1 VANGNNGIP
10 VWSSE
15 FRVPSSEF
23 GSRTWKDLTRNSNSE
38 LETRN
43 SKLENLTSV
52 AERSIYQLQSLSFDP
67 WPFQKPSA
75 MIAHLSGTLLSK
87 QATSVI
93 LDVGGVGYEI
103 TIPVSTFYDLEEPGS
118 NVQLRIYT
126 HVREDALQLYGFK
139 TARERE
145 LFLRLI
151 SVSGI
156 GPKLGITLLSG
167 MSADEM
173 IASIRTNN
181 LARLTLIPGVG
192 RKTAER
198 LVMELRD
205 KVASLSS
212 AELEEELGAKTTAG
226 TPVTTEDSMRSDVL
240 SALLNLGY
248 QRNSAEK
255 AVASALDEG
264 GDISVEVILRRSLRK
279 LARV

>member
-1 VANGNNGIP
+1 
-10 VWSSE
+10 
-15 FRVPSSEF
+15 
-23 GSRTWKDLTRNSNSE
+23 
-38 LETRN
+38 
-43 SKLENLTSV
+43 
-52 AERSIYQLQSLSFDP
+52 
-67 WPFQKPSA
+67 

-93 LDVGGVGYEI
+93 LDVGGVGYEV
-103 TIPVSTFYDLEEPGS
+103 TIPVSTFYDLEEPGAK
-118 NVQLRIYT
+118 VQLRIYT
-126 HVREDALQLYGFK
+126 HVKEDALQLYGFK

-145 LFLRLI
+145 LFMRLI

-198 LVMELRD
+198 LVVELRD
-205 KVASLSS
+205 KIASLSS
-212 AELEEELGAKTTAG
+212 AELEEELGEKSAAG
-226 TPVTTEDSMRSDVL
+226 APATTEDSLRSDVL

-248 QRNSAEK
+248 QRSSAEK
-255 AVASALDEG
+255 AVSAALDEG
-264 GDISVEVILRRSLRK
+264 GDISMELILRRSLRK
-279 LARV
+279 LAKV

>member
-1 VANGNNGIP
+1 
-10 VWSSE
+10 
-15 FRVPSSEF
+15 
-23 GSRTWKDLTRNSNSE
+23 
-38 LETRN
+38 
-43 SKLENLTSV
+43 
-52 AERSIYQLQSLSFDP
+52 
-67 WPFQKPSA
+67 

-87 QATSVI
+87 HATSVI
-93 LDVGGVGYEI
+93 LDVGGVGYEV
-103 TIPVSTFYDLEEPGS
+103 TIPLSTFYDLEDAGS
-118 NVQLRIYT
+118 LVQLRIYT

-173 IASIRTNN
+173 IACIRENN

-198 LVMELRD
+198 LVVKLRD
-205 KVASLSS
+205 KVASLAVPE
-212 AELEEELGAKTTAG
+212 AEQAATAG
-226 TPVTTEDSMRSDVL
+226 AAASFTSTEDSIRADAL

-248 QRNSAEK
+248 QRNAAEK
-255 AVASALDEG
+255 AVTATINEG
-264 GDISVEVILRRSLRK
+264 GEISVESILRSSLRK
-279 LARV
+279 LART

>member
-1 VANGNNGIP
+1 
-10 VWSSE
+10 
-15 FRVPSSEF
+15 
-23 GSRTWKDLTRNSNSE
+23 
-38 LETRN
+38 
-43 SKLENLTSV
+43 
-52 AERSIYQLQSLSFDP
+52 
-67 WPFQKPSA
+67 

-87 QATSVI
+87 QPNSVI
-93 LDVGGVGYEI
+93 LDVAGVGYEVN
-103 TIPVSTFYDLEEPGS
+103 IPVSTFYDLEDAGS
-118 NVQLRIYT
+118 SVQLRIYT

-139 TARERE
+139 TTRERE

-156 GPKLGITLLSG
+156 GPRLGITLLSG

-212 AELEEELGAKTTAG
+212 AELEEELGARSETGA
-226 TPVTTEDSMRSDVL
+226 PVLTEDSMRADVL

-248 QRNSAEK
+248 QRNAAEK
-255 AVASALDEG
+255 AVAAAIGEG
-264 GDISVEVILRRSLRK
+264 GDISVELILRRSLRK
-279 LARV
+279 LAKV

>member
-1 VANGNNGIP
+1 
-10 VWSSE
+10 
-15 FRVPSSEF
+15 
-23 GSRTWKDLTRNSNSE
+23 
-38 LETRN
+38 
-43 SKLENLTSV
+43 
-52 AERSIYQLQSLSFDP
+52 
-67 WPFQKPSA
+67 

-93 LDVGGVGYEI
+93 LDVAGVGYEV
-103 TIPVSTFYDLEEPGS
+103 TIPLSTFYDLEDLGS
-118 NVQLRIYT
+118 PVQLRIYT
-126 HVREDALQLYGFK
+126 HVREDALQLFGFK

-145 LFLRLI
+145 LFMRLI

-198 LVMELRD
+198 LVVELRE
-205 KVASLSS
+205 KVAALSS
-212 AELEEELGAKTTAG
+212 PELEEELGAKAEVRTV
-226 TPVTTEDSMRSDVL
+226 PTEDSVRADSL

-248 QRNSAEK
+248 QRTAAEK
-255 AVASALDEG
+255 AIDSTVGEG
-264 GDISVEVILRRSLRK
+264 DDISVDSVLRRSLRK
-279 LARV
+279 LARG

>member
-1 VANGNNGIP
+1 M
-10 VWSSE
+10 
-15 FRVPSSEF
+15 
-23 GSRTWKDLTRNSNSE
+23 TR
-38 LETRN
+38 
-43 SKLENLTSV
+43 V
-52 AERSIYQLQSLSFDP
+52 AECREHKLQSRRSTPGLSE
-67 WPFQKPSA
+67 PSP

-93 LDVGGVGYEI
+93 LDVGGVGYEV
-103 TIPVSTFYDLEEPGS
+103 TIPVSTFYDLEDPGS
-118 NVQLRIYT
+118 RVQLRIYT
-126 HVREDALQLYGFK
+126 HVKEDALQLYGFK

-145 LFLRLI
+145 LFMRLI

-212 AELEEELGAKTTAG
+212 AELEEELGAKTATGAPLP
-226 TPVTTEDSMRSDVL
+226 TQDSLRSDVL

-248 QRNSAEK
+248 QRSSAEK
-255 AVASALDEG
+255 AVSAALDEG
-264 GDISVEVILRRSLRK
+264 GDISMELILRRSLRK
-279 LARV
+279 LAKA

>member
-1 VANGNNGIP
+1 
-10 VWSSE
+10 
-15 FRVPSSEF
+15 
-23 GSRTWKDLTRNSNSE
+23 
-38 LETRN
+38 
-43 SKLENLTSV
+43 
-52 AERSIYQLQSLSFDP
+52 
-67 WPFQKPSA
+67 

-93 LDVGGVGYEI
+93 VDVGGVGYEVS
-103 TIPVSTFYDLEEPGS
+103 IPLSTFYDLDDLGS
-118 NVQLRIYT
+118 TVQLRIYT
-126 HVREDALQLYGFK
+126 HVREDAIQLYGFK

-145 LFLRLI
+145 LFLKVI

-198 LVMELRD
+198 LIMELRE
-205 KVASLSS
+205 KVADLSS
-212 AELEEELGAKTTAG
+212 AQLEEELGAKPEAAEA
-226 TPVTTEDSMRSDVL
+226 TEDTVRADAL

-248 QRNSAEK
+248 QRSAAEK
-255 AVASALDEG
+255 AIDAALAEG
-264 GDISVEVILRRSLRK
+264 GDVTVESILRRGLKK

>member
-1 VANGNNGIP
+1 
-10 VWSSE
+10 
-15 FRVPSSEF
+15 
-23 GSRTWKDLTRNSNSE
+23 
-38 LETRN
+38 
-43 SKLENLTSV
+43 
-52 AERSIYQLQSLSFDP
+52 
-67 WPFQKPSA
+67 

-93 LDVGGVGYEI
+93 LDVSGVGYEVS
-103 TIPVSTFYDLEEPGS
+103 IPLSTFYELEDAGS
-118 NVQLRIYT
+118 TVQLRIYT

-173 IASIRTNN
+173 ISSIRTNN
-181 LARLTLIPGVG
+181 LAKLTLIPGVG

-205 KVASLSS
+205 KVASLS
-212 AELEEELGAKTTAG
+212 AEVEEELGTKTDAATV
-226 TPVTTEDSMRSDVL
+226 PTEDSMRADAL

-248 QRNSAEK
+248 QRNAAEK
-255 AVASALDEG
+255 AVTAAMSGTPDV
-264 GDISVEVILRRSLRK
+264 SVESILRSSLRK
-279 LARV
+279 LAKG

>member
-1 VANGNNGIP
+1 
-10 VWSSE
+10 
-15 FRVPSSEF
+15 
-23 GSRTWKDLTRNSNSE
+23 
-38 LETRN
+38 
-43 SKLENLTSV
+43 
-52 AERSIYQLQSLSFDP
+52 
-67 WPFQKPSA
+67 
-75 MIAHLSGTLLSK
+75 
-87 QATSVI
+87 
-93 LDVGGVGYEI
+93 
-103 TIPVSTFYDLEEPGS
+103 
-118 NVQLRIYT
+118 
-126 HVREDALQLYGFK
+126 VREDALQLYGFK

-145 LFLRLI
+145 LFMRLI

-212 AELEEELGAKTTAG
+212 AELEEELGVKTSVGAT
-226 TPVTTEDSMRSDVL
+226 VTTEDSMRSDVL

-248 QRNSAEK
+248 QRSSAEK
-255 AVASALDEG
+255 AVSSAFDEG
-264 GDISVEVILRRSLRK
+264 TGEDGDITVELILRRSLRK
-279 LARV
+279 LAKV